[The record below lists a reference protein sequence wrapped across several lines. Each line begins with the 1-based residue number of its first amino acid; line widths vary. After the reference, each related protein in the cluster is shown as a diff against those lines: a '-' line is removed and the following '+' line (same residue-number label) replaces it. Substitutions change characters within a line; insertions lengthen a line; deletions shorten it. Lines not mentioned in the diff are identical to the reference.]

1 MIYPMDKELQA
12 EEMQIDNNS
21 RIKLLGVPIYKT
33 IKVRTRL
40 CPFKFKFPIC
50 HV

>member
-1 MIYPMDKELQA
+1 MIYPRDMELQA
-12 EEMQIDNNS
+12 EEMQMENNS
-21 RIKLLGVPIYKT
+21 RIKPLGVPLYKT

-40 CPFKFKFPIC
+40 CLFKFIFPIC

>member
-1 MIYPMDKELQA
+1 MDKELQA

-21 RIKLLGVPIYKT
+21 RIKLLGVPLYKT

-40 CPFKFKFPIC
+40 YPFKFKFPIC

>member
-1 MIYPMDKELQA
+1 MDMELQA
-12 EEMQIDNNS
+12 EEMQMENNS
-21 RIKLLGVPIYKT
+21 RIKPLGVPLYKT

-40 CPFKFKFPIC
+40 CLFKFIFPIC

>member
-21 RIKLLGVPIYKT
+21 RIKLLGVPLYKT
-33 IKVRTRL
+33 IKVKTRL
-40 CPFKFKFPIC
+40 CQVKY
-50 HV
+50 